1 MDSVFLSLLI
11 LMAVIWAVAISLR
24 RWGIPTIMGELVGG
38 VIVGPAVMGWVQPS
52 EVIEVLAHMGI
63 FFLMLHAGI
72 ETNPR
77 EFLSAMTESW
87 GVSIVGA
94 IAPFA
99 AGTVVGLW
107 FGLPV
112 PASVFVGLTMTATA
126 VVITIKVLQDLG
138 LHNTHFAR
146 IIVASCVIDDL
157 ITLVVFSMLLGVLQG
172 EALDTGAMLLTAAK
186 AALFFA
192 VSFLIGFFLYPWLSY
207 PFRHPEGKGFTF
219 ILVLALGAGL
229 FAEAIGLHLIIG
241 AYVAGVF
248 FDLEVADPTLIKI
261 VKDRVYAIA
270 YSFLGPIF
278 FISLGFNITFDVIT
292 GPGLWFVLT
301 LTVAI
306 IISQIISSGGMA
318 RPLGL
323 SWGESLSVGVGHC
336 ARAEMAFI
344 LAALGLSMG
353 TIDDRVFS
361 VLIFTA
367 FLLNLFTPAA
377 LKGCAI
383 ILKREGIGHA

>member
-11 LMAVIWAVAISLR
+11 LMAVIWVVAVSLR
-24 RWGIPTIMGELVGG
+24 RWGIPTIVGELIGG

-77 EFLSAMTESW
+77 EFLSAVNESW

-94 IAPFA
+94 LAPFA
-99 AGTVVGLW
+99 AGTGVGLL

-112 PASVFVGLTMTATA
+112 AASIFVGLTMTATA
-126 VVITIKVLQDLG
+126 VVITVKVLQDLK
-138 LHNTHFAR
+138 LQHTHFAR
-146 IIVASCVIDDL
+146 IILASCVIDDL
-157 ITLVVFSMLLGVLQG
+157 ITLFAFSILLGVLRG
-172 EALDTGAMLLTAAK
+172 EALDSGDVLLTAAK
-186 AALFFA
+186 AGLFFA
-192 VSFLIGFFLYPWLSY
+192 VSCLFGFYCYPRLKY

-229 FAEAIGLHLIIG
+229 FAEAIGLHFIIG
-241 AYVAGVF
+241 AYVAGLF
-248 FDLEVADPTLIKI
+248 FELEVADPKLVRI
-261 VKDRVYAIA
+261 VKDRVYGIA

-278 FISLGFNITFDVIT
+278 FISLGFHITFDVIT
-292 GPGLWFVLT
+292 GPGLWFVLALT
-301 LTVAI
+301 LAI
-306 IISQIISSGGMA
+306 IVSQIVSSGGMA
-318 RPLGL
+318 RRLGL
-323 SWGESLSVGVGHC
+323 SLGESLSVGVGHC

-344 LAALGLSMG
+344 LSTLGLGMG
-353 TIDDRVFS
+353 VINEEVFS

-377 LKGCAI
+377 LKGCALL
-383 ILKREGIGHA
+383 LKREGFEPD